1 MRDESFSDL
10 IFQEEEFVDRKTLTD
25 EKPIDVII
33 PLGVINVFFEKN
45 LFSFYRE
52 IPINRLLIGNTGV
65 IKESLDILKK
75 FPRVEI
81 LDHSDYISLGYSISN
96 LISKVETEW
105 FVYLHADV
113 YLPDNWYKNM
123 KIHQNKYDWYES
135 DRKLVN
141 LIEIYRPSYIKAN
154 RAYSG
159 SQMGRKKA
167 FNNITPKIDD
177 DFLYRNEDIIFHELI
192 LKEGFKYGK
201 IKNTYHYHQISDRKG
216 LKKPVFKDIIIQ
228 KFPDKEYDI
237 RSYTMQAKG
246 IIKYCQP
253 KPYLIDAVNKA
264 LKVLKNHQ
272 ALNLKEFKEWVKKTN
287 SQWEK
292 YISIKVQEPI
302 SSKLFKRI
310 QNLLMPIIIKI
321 YRQLNIKPSNIISE
335 NKKTVKIKSIDIS
348 KKIMEIDKDKKVLDV
363 GCGNRKVPGAIGID
377 IADIPG
383 VDIVQDL
390 NKLPWGDFKDETFDI
405 IFMNDILEH
414 LDDSIKVMKECHRLL
429 KPNGKLY
436 IRIVY
441 WNHKYSFSDPTHK
454 HAFSE
459 ITFKFFVGEMRP
471 YYMDFQFSDLN
482 IEYIFDPR
490 AIKKFGKNRKK
501 LLKKAYFNCNIIQG
515 MNVTLTK

>member
-1 MRDESFSDL
+1 MRIETFSDL
-10 IFQEEEFVDRKTLTD
+10 IFKEEKFVDRKTLTD
-25 EKPIDVII
+25 EESIDVII
-33 PLGVINVFFEKN
+33 PLGVINVFFERN
-45 LFSFYRE
+45 LLSFYRE
-52 IPINRLLIGNTGV
+52 IPINRLLIGNAGA
-65 IKESLDILKK
+65 IEESTDILRK

-81 LDHSDYISLGYSISN
+81 FDHSNYNSLGYSISN
-96 LISKVETEW
+96 LISKVETQW

-113 YLPDNWYKNM
+113 YLPENWYEIM
-123 KIHQNKYDWYES
+123 KIHQNEYDWYES
-135 DRKLVN
+135 DRKFVN
-141 LIEIYRPSYIKAN
+141 LIEVYRPIYMKTN

-167 FNNITPKIDD
+167 FTNIIPKIED

-192 LKEGFKYGK
+192 LQEGFRYGK
-201 IKNTYHYHQISDRKG
+201 IKDTYHYHQVSDQKG
-216 LKKPVFKDIIIQ
+216 LKKPIFKDITIK

-237 RSYTMQAKG
+237 RTYTMQAKG
-246 IIKYCQP
+246 IIKYCPP

-264 LKVLKNHQ
+264 LEVLKNYQ

-287 SQWEK
+287 IKWEK
-292 YISIKVQEPI
+292 YIVINEQEPI
-302 SSKLFKRI
+302 FSKLFKRM
-310 QNLLMPIIIKI
+310 QNLLMPIIKKI
-321 YRQLNIKPSNIISE
+321 YHQLNIKPSYTLNGKNI
-335 NKKTVKIKSIDIS
+335 TVKIKSKDTS
-348 KKIMEIDKDKKVLDV
+348 VKIMEIDKDKKVLDV

-377 IADIPG
+377 IANIPG

-390 NKLPWGDFKDETFDI
+390 NELPWGDFNNETFDI

-414 LDDSIKVMKECHRLL
+414 LNDPIEVLKESHRLL
-429 KPNGKLY
+429 KPNGKLH

-441 WNHKYSFSDPTHK
+441 WNHKYSYSDPTHK

-471 YYMDFQFSDLN
+471 YYMDYQFSDLK